1 MLTVRSLSKRF
12 GDRLVLKGIDL
23 AVGPGQVVA
32 VLGPNGA
39 GKTTIFRCVLGL
51 VHFQGQVLVGGL
63 DVRRHGREVRRLI
76 GYVPQS
82 PAFHPHMTVEETVRY
97 YARLRGLDG
106 NTQGLIATMGLD
118 SISGKRVRELSG
130 GMLQRL
136 AVTVAQLGRPPLMLL
151 DEPFANLDREGQAQL
166 ASMLREWQKAGVAI
180 LVASHHLGPLVSLV
194 DRAVALEEGRV
205 VYEGPLAGLPVP
217 LGVEAPREGE
227 AP

>member
-39 GKTTIFRCVLGL
+39 GKTIIFRCVLGL

-82 PAFHPHMTVEETVRY
+82 PAFHPHMTVEKTVRY
-97 YARLRGLDG
+97 YARLRGLGG

-194 DRAVALEEGRV
+194 DRAVALEEG
-205 VYEGPLAGLPVP
+205 GI
-217 LGVEAPREGE
+217 
-227 AP
+227 

>member
-63 DVRRHGREVRRLI
+63 DVRRHGREVRRVI

-227 AP
+227 AR

>member
-39 GKTTIFRCVLGL
+39 GKTTIFRCLLGL

-227 AP
+227 AR

>member
-97 YARLRGLDG
+97 YARLRGLGG

-166 ASMLREWQKAGVAI
+166 ASMLKEWQKAGVAI

-227 AP
+227 AR

>member
-82 PAFHPHMTVEETVRY
+82 RAFHPHMTVEETVRY

-227 AP
+227 AR